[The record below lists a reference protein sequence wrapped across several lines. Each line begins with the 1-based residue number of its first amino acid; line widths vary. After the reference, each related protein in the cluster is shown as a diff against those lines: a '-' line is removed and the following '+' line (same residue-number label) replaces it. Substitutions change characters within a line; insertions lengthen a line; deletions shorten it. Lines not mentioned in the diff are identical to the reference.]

1 MKNIILIDDDEIN
14 NFIVPKLIRTI
25 YPEIEVKKFIDPFEA
40 LYKLSESEITPE
52 TIVLLDLN
60 MPLMDGWQFLEQLAE
75 KNLKCNVF
83 ILTSSENPFDL
94 EHSKKNELV
103 KGFFTKP
110 MTIEN
115 VKQIF
120 STL

>member
-14 NFIVPKLIRTI
+14 NFIVPKLIRTVYQDI
-25 YPEIEVKKFIDPFEA
+25 DVKRFIDPFEA
-40 LYKLSESEITPE
+40 LYKLSESDITPD

-60 MPLMDGWQFLEQLAE
+60 MPLMDGWQFLDQLAE
-75 KNLKCNVF
+75 KKLTCKVF
-83 ILTSSENPFDL
+83 ILTSSENPSDL
-94 EHSKKNELV
+94 ELSKKNEMV

-115 VKQIF
+115 VELIF
-120 STL
+120 RT

>member
-25 YPEIEVKKFIDPFEA
+25 YPEVEVKKFIDPFEA

-60 MPLMDGWQFLEQLAE
+60 MPLMDGWQFLDQLAE

-115 VKQIF
+115 VNQMF
-120 STL
+120 NSL

>member
-14 NFIVPKLIRTI
+14 NFIVPKLIRTVNSD
-25 YPEIEVKKFIDPFEA
+25 IEVKRFIDPFEA

-52 TIVLLDLN
+52 TIILLDLN
-60 MPLMDGWQFLEQLAE
+60 MPLMDGWQFLDQLAE
-75 KNLKCNVF
+75 RNLKCDVF

-94 EHSKKNELV
+94 ELSKKNELV

-115 VKQIF
+115 VNLIF
-120 STL
+120 NKL

>member
-14 NFIVPKLIRTI
+14 NFIVPKLITSI
-25 YPEIEVKKFIDPFEA
+25 YPNADVRGFLDPFEA
-40 LYKLSESEITPE
+40 LYKLSESDISPE

-60 MPLMDGWQFLEQLAE
+60 MPLMDGWQFLEQLAV

-94 EHSKKNELV
+94 ELSQKNELV

-115 VKQIF
+115 VEEIF
-120 STL
+120 RSL

>member
-14 NFIVPKLIRTI
+14 NFIVPKLIKTV
-25 YPEIEVKKFIDPFEA
+25 YPDIEVKKFYDPFEA
-40 LYKLSESEITPE
+40 LYKLTESEITPE

-75 KNLKCNVF
+75 KKLTCKVF
-83 ILTSSENPFDL
+83 ILTTSENPFDL
-94 EHSKKNELV
+94 ELSKKNELV

-115 VKQIF
+115 VELIF
-120 STL
+120 RTI

>member
-14 NFIVPKLIRTI
+14 NFIVPKLIKTI

-40 LYKLSESEITPE
+40 LYKLTEAEITPQ

-75 KNLKCNVF
+75 RKLTCKVF

-94 EHSKKNELV
+94 ELSKKNELV

-110 MTIEN
+110 ITVEN
-115 VKQIF
+115 VNQMVN
-120 STL
+120 TL